1 MSKLSE
7 ETFIKLRNKIY
18 SLSGLY
24 FDDAKK
30 KLIETRISKRIE
42 SLDLKSFE
50 DYVTIISHEKGKE
63 ELVHLF
69 DAITINETYF
79 FRSENQFLA
88 LERVIIPEIISLDKK
103 KTLRIWSAASSSG
116 EEAYSIAMLVEE
128 KLKKRFP
135 DTNFEIFASD
145 ISSYVLEKAKTG
157 IYSDYSIKNL
167 PQDYLEKYFTKVFDK
182 YELSPKIKGMVEFAN
197 INLMDSF
204 EIGKLKNFDI
214 IFCANVLMY
223 FDNKSK
229 EKVVSSLYHK
239 LNKGGCLFVGYSE
252 SLHSVS
258 KTFRLVHFPRAMGY
272 KKEYY

>member
-103 KTLRIWSAASSSG
+103 KTIRIWSAASSSG
-116 EEAYSIAMLVEE
+116 EEDYSIAMLVEE

-145 ISSYVLEKAKTG
+145 ISSNVLEKAKTG